1 MDKLLLDAAMRE
13 KLNKFSTTIAVV
25 ITVFTLLA
33 FWIGVDFMRESVYK
47 NYFNPTRHV
56 IIDQDQDSGEI
67 LPWKDAL
74 GHVYT
79 PEDRDVR
86 LFPYGI
92 MFLLLLL
99 MGVAAGAYK
108 ILVEHYAII
117 LLMQERAPQAYL
129 DRMALNKEGLPT
141 C

>member
-1 MDKLLLDAAMRE
+1 MDKLLLDAGKLE
-13 KLNKFSTTIAVV
+13 KLKKFSASITIV
-25 ITVFTLLA
+25 IALLTLLT

-47 NYFNPTRHV
+47 NYFNPTRHMIV
-56 IIDQDQDSGEI
+56 EQDQDSGAV
-67 LPWKDAL
+67 LAWKDAL

-99 MGVAAGAYK
+99 MGMAAGAYTL
-108 ILVEHYAII
+108 LVEHYAIM
-117 LLMQERAPQAYL
+117 LLMQDRAPQGYL
-129 DRMALNKEGLPT
+129 DRMALNK
-141 C
+141 

>member
-1 MDKLLLDAAMRE
+1 MDKLLLDVGKRE
-13 KLNKFSTTIAVV
+13 KLKKFSASITIV
-25 ITVFTLLA
+25 IALLTLLT

-56 IIDQDQDSGEI
+56 IVEQDQDSGTV
-67 LPWKDAL
+67 LAWKDAL

-99 MGVAAGAYK
+99 MGMAAGAYTL
-108 ILVEHYAII
+108 LVEHYAIM
-117 LLMQERAPQAYL
+117 LLMQDRAPQGYL
-129 DRMALNKEGLPT
+129 AQMALNK
-141 C
+141 